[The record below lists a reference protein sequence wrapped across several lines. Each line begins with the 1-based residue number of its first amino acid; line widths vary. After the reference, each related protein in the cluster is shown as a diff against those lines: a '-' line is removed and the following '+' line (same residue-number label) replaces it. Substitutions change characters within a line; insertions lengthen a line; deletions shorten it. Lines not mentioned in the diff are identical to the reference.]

1 MKRKT
6 GSQAFNHEV
15 RDQKSTEQ
23 TFMDKG
29 AVSQGTKD
37 EKNKKK
43 KTKKEGKSNG
53 KRTFKPAAKDSSYLG
68 KMTRV
73 EGSQKS

>member
-1 MKRKT
+1 M
-6 GSQAFNHEV
+6 

-43 KTKKEGKSNG
+43 KVKAAGRELSNQQ
-53 KRTFKPAAKDSSYLG
+53 
-68 KMTRV
+68 
-73 EGSQKS
+73 QKILAIWEK

>member
-6 GSQAFNHEV
+6 RPQAFSHAV

-43 KTKKEGKSNG
+43 KVKAAGRELSNQQ
-53 KRTFKPAAKDSSYLG
+53 
-68 KMTRV
+68 
-73 EGSQKS
+73 QKILAIWEK

>member
-6 GSQAFNHEV
+6 RSQAFSHAV

-43 KTKKEGKSNG
+43 KVKAAGRELSNQQ
-53 KRTFKPAAKDSSYLG
+53 
-68 KMTRV
+68 
-73 EGSQKS
+73 QKILAIWEK

>member
-6 GSQAFNHEV
+6 RSQAFSHVV

-29 AVSQGTKD
+29 VVSQGTKD

-43 KTKKEGKSNG
+43 GKSSG

-68 KMTRV
+68 KMTKV

>member
-1 MKRKT
+1 
-6 GSQAFNHEV
+6 
-15 RDQKSTEQ
+15 
-23 TFMDKG
+23 MDKG

-43 KTKKEGKSNG
+43 GKSNG
-53 KRTFKPAAKDSSYLG
+53 KRTFKPATKDSSYLG